1 MTPSLMTLDFK
12 HLAEAELERASHC
25 EDRASRARHL
35 NRAAVYAHNGEKA
48 GLGSTQ
54 SVDVLNLVC
63 ALSIALDD
71 ADALE
76 LTLAAVHINQAI
88 IELGGIGTHPS
99 EKDLRLPKSA

>member
-12 HLAEAELERASHC
+12 HLAEVELERASHC

-35 NRAAVYAHNGEKA
+35 NRAAVYAHHGQKA
-48 GLGSTQ
+48 EVGSAQ
-54 SVDVLNLVC
+54 SADVLNLIG

-71 ADALE
+71 ADARG

-88 IELGGIGTHPS
+88 IELGGIGTYPS
-99 EKDLRLPKSA
+99 EKDLRLFKSA